1 MKIRNFIFLIILTL
15 VGSVITVSA
24 QIDSVAA
31 QVTSST
37 SNSFAGGTSGDG
49 RLVVFESTGNV
60 ATENPRNTDGNPE
73 LFIFDYAQRRIFQIT
88 DTVPVLV
95 NPNQGDF
102 SINTRV
108 NILNS
113 RPTISNDGKWI
124 AFHSNATTSTPG
136 NPVDGTN
143 PGNFNGNS
151 FTNAVAGADR
161 LSLSTAM
168 SGVKFAN
175 IVQPTAPTV
184 VRLSFTDFNASIT
197 AFSVDVVGTNAAGAV
212 ITETFTFANGLDQVG
227 KQVFATITSA
237 TITAITGND
246 TTDFIDLFY
255 GDGKNPLTADANLEM
270 WLYQVPTLAPAVLS
284 AGTEIPVAN
293 LAGGTF
299 IQITNTPASRQPTIG
314 TNTSTPKV
322 ATDTNEPSISDD
334 GNVLAFISTRNLVG
348 TGNQAPEDNPEIFTY
363 VRSTKTISQITQ
375 TPRGS
380 VASPTNN
387 NVPTISGDGMRVM
400 FASNADNPVV
410 GMTGGNNTDRNVEVF
425 YADLNANGVP
435 SGVKKQVTTTSPA
448 NPGEIVNVVNIGTR
462 MSRDGK
468 FIAFDSYADLANENA
483 GALQVG
489 FATYLYDVAADTFR
503 RVGARSDAD
512 AIANNSGGDIAH
524 YPIFTDYVNG
534 IARTMLFGTRSN
546 INADGVVPTTEADG
560 LNAVTNRPVQIYS
573 YPLNESA
580 TTAKL
585 TRLTMFPPPV
595 FSINPIQIFPS
606 NSSKRLSLLIPNAEI
621 GTGNSDFT
629 TEVYYLLTPTI
640 AAENKV
646 GLTYATGATGIPV
659 VNKPLA
665 TPSPTPT
672 PSPSP
677 IPTTPEAVVGLSPG
691 MLAVV
696 NYQSTNNLPTTP
708 VTAVGSLDRRF
719 TLPIELAGVSM
730 TINNVS
736 VGLKSV
742 SKTQITFTV
751 PLGLATGF
759 TETFPV
765 VINNNGEIFRGEIVL
780 VASRPDIFRRN
791 DDATANRAR
800 VLNVTNRV
808 QTTEPFNVRTLN
820 YRAGVKVPTVL
831 RVFLTGIENIQTS
844 QIVITIGE
852 NMTAQR
858 IIRIVKTEPGIYYID
873 FELSPQLDKAGDQPI
888 LINVTTGAGVFTGR
902 LAGDAP
908 RIRIL

>member
-15 VGSVITVSA
+15 FVSVINASA
-24 QIDSVAA
+24 QVDSVAA

-37 SNSFAGGTSGDG
+37 SNSFTGGTSGDG
-49 RLVVFESTGNV
+49 RLIVFESTGNI

-88 DTVPVLV
+88 DTKPVLV
-95 NPNQGDF
+95 NPSQGNF
-102 SINTRV
+102 SLNTRV

-113 RPTISNDGKWI
+113 RATISNDGKWI

-136 NPVDGTN
+136 NPVNGTN
-143 PGNFNGNS
+143 PGNFDGNS
-151 FTNAVAGADR
+151 FTNATKGADR
-161 LSLSTAM
+161 LDLASAM

-197 AFSVDVVGTNAAGAV
+197 AFTVDVVGTNAAGAA

-227 KQVFATITSA
+227 TQMFATITSV
-237 TITAITGND
+237 TVTSITGNGAN
-246 TTDFIDLFY
+246 DFIDLFY
-255 GDGKNPLTADANLEM
+255 GDGKNSLTGDANLEM
-270 WLYQVPTLAPAVLS
+270 WLYQIPAVAPVDLS
-284 AGTEIPVAN
+284 AGTEIPVTN
-293 LAGGTF
+293 LAGGNF
-299 IQITNTPASRQPTIG
+299 IQVTNTPASNQPTRG
-314 TNTSTPKV
+314 SNSSTPKV
-322 ATDTNEPSISDD
+322 AVDTNEPSISDD
-334 GNVLAFISTRNLVG
+334 GNVIAFISNRNLVG
-348 TGNQAPEDNPEIFTY
+348 TGNQPPQDNPEIFTY
-363 VRSTKTISQITQ
+363 VRSTDTISQITQ
-375 TPRGS
+375 TPRGPIS
-380 VASPTNN
+380 APQNN
-387 NVPTISGDGMRVM
+387 NAPTISGDGMRVM
-400 FASNADNPVV
+400 FASNSNNPII
-410 GMTGGNNTDRNVEVF
+410 GMTGGSNADLNVEVF

-435 SGVKKQVTTTSPA
+435 SGVKKQVTTTSPT
-448 NPGEIVNVVNIGTR
+448 NPGDIVNVVNIGTR

-483 GALQVG
+483 GAVQIG
-489 FATYLYDVAADTFR
+489 FATYLYDVTADSFR

-512 AIANNSGGDIAH
+512 SIANNSGGDIAH
-524 YPIFTDYVNG
+524 YPIFTDYVDG
-534 IARTMLFGTRSN
+534 TAQTLLFGTRSN

-560 LNAVTNRPVQIYS
+560 LNAVTNRPVQVYS

-580 TTAKL
+580 MTAKL
-585 TRLTMFPPPV
+585 TRLTMFPPPII
-595 FSINPIQIFPS
+595 SINPIQIFPS
-606 NSSKRLSLLIPNAEI
+606 NSSKRISLTIPNAEI
-621 GTGNSDFT
+621 GTGNSDFS
-629 TEVYYLLTPTI
+629 TEVYYLLTPTL
-640 AAENKV
+640 ATENEADLKF
-646 GLTYATGATGIPV
+646 ATGATNIPV
-659 VNKPLA
+659 VNIPLP

-672 PSPSP
+672 PSPVP
-677 IPTTPEAVVGLSPG
+677 TPTTPAAVVGLSPG

-696 NYQSTNNLPTTP
+696 NYEATNNLPATP

-765 VINNNGEIFRGEIVL
+765 VINNNGEVFRGEIVL
-780 VASRPDIFRRN
+780 VASRPDIFVRN
-791 DDATANRAR
+791 NDLTANRAR

-808 QTTEPFNVRTLN
+808 QTIEPFNVRTLN

-831 RVFLTGIENIQTS
+831 RVFLTGVENIQTAQV
-844 QIVITIGE
+844 QILIGE
-852 NMTAQR
+852 TVTNQR
-858 IIRIVKTEPGIYYID
+858 ILRIVKTEPGVYYID
-873 FELSPQLDKAGDQPI
+873 FELPPGLNGAGDQPI
-888 LINVTTGAGVFTGR
+888 LINVTTAAGVFMGR

-908 RIRIL
+908 RVRIL